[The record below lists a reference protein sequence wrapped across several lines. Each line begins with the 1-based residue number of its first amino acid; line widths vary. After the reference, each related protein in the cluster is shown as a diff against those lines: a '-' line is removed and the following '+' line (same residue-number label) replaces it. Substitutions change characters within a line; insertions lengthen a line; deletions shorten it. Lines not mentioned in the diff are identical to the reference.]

1 MTARFAI
8 PWALALTGCVDAVTT
23 EPVNYDERHPAAVL
37 DVVHASTAPG
47 IAPAVIYVHGGSWR
61 SGSRRSEKG
70 VVEQMARAG
79 YVAFNVD
86 YRLVPEGTFPAA
98 VDDVFCALAYVQANA
113 DELGVDPARI
123 AVMGYSAGGHLTG
136 LLATATDVAALQ
148 DDACP
153 WGRAVAPAAMLS
165 AAGPMD
171 LPTLS
176 TGAIVEEFV
185 GVPFDEDPATWAL
198 ASPMTHV
205 TSDDPP
211 FLFVHAEHD
220 LIVPLEQSEAMAV
233 TLRAAGVGAEVLRL
247 EGGGHFLSDGAGLGE
262 GQLEGPFDTA
272 EAAMA
277 LFDFLERTI
286 GAP

>member
-1 MTARFAI
+1 MRVPFTCVL
-8 PWALALTGCVDAVTT
+8 ALAGCVDAVTT
-23 EPVNYDERHPAAVL
+23 EPVNYDERHPEAVL
-37 DVVHASTAPG
+37 DVVHSSAAPAT
-47 IAPAVIYVHGGSWR
+47 APAVVYVHGGSWR
-61 SGSRRSEKG
+61 GGSRRAEKG

-86 YRLVPEGTFPAA
+86 YRLVPDGTFPAA
-98 VDDVFCALAYVQANA
+98 VDDVFCALAYVQAHA
-113 DELGVDPARI
+113 AELGVDPARI

-136 LLATATDVAALQ
+136 LLATATDVPALQ

-153 WGRAVAPAAMLS
+153 WGRATAPAAMLS

-176 TGAIVEEFV
+176 TGEIVEEFV

-198 ASPMTHV
+198 ASPVTHV
-205 TSDDPP
+205 TGDDPP

-220 LIVPLEQSEAMAV
+220 LIVPVAQSETMAV
-233 TLRAAGVGAEVLRL
+233 MLRTAGVAADVLRL

-262 GQLEGPFDTA
+262 EQLEGPFDTA

-277 LFDFLERTI
+277 LFDFLERTV